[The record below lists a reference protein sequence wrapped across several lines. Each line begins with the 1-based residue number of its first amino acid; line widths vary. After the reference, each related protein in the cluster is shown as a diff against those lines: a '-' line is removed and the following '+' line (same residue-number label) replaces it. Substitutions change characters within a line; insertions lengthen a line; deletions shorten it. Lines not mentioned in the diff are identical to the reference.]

1 MSEPQKSKKPD
12 RKLGDEWAD
21 WDGTVQEYVS
31 TDTDPRVFI
40 GLSFATILVILGAT
54 ALFGWLI
61 YPRLIQLGSVYSQ
74 VFTVLYYTLAAI
86 LMLWLVLFIGVFL
99 SGRPFLSGFIIVPK
113 LVNILLDLSMKIGR
127 VFGVSRDRL
136 ANSFLKLH
144 NLILNT
150 DPRRVPPE
158 KLLLLLPRCLSRDM
172 NKAMRGIR
180 DKYGIIVATAEGG
193 GEARNKIREVRPKI
207 IIAVACERD
216 LLTGFIDVNP
226 HIPVIG
232 FPNIRPCGPCK
243 DTEVDL
249 VSIEA
254 TVKRHLAAT
263 GDSVAA

>member
-1 MSEPQKSKKPD
+1 MSESKKTKKVD

-21 WDGTVQEYVS
+21 WDGKVQEYVS

-40 GLSFATILVILGAT
+40 GLSFATILVILGVT

-61 YPRLIQLGSVYSQ
+61 YPRLTQLGSVYGQ
-74 VFTVLYYTLAAI
+74 LFTISYYSLAAI
-86 LMLWLVLFIGVFL
+86 LLLWLILFIAVFL
-99 SGRPFLSGFIIVPK
+99 SGRPFLSGLIVVPK
-113 LVNILLDLSMKIGR
+113 LVNILLDLSMKVGR
-127 VFGVSRDRL
+127 LFGVSRDRL

-144 NLILNT
+144 NLILDT
-150 DPRRVPPE
+150 ESRRVPPG

-172 NKAMRGIR
+172 NRAMRGIR
-180 DKYGIIVATAEGG
+180 DKYGIVVATAEGG
-193 GEARNKIREVRPKI
+193 GEARNKIRETRPKI

-254 TVKRHLAAT
+254 TVQRHLLDGEA
-263 GDSVAA
+263 VAS